1 MSLEPIKFED
11 GVAYERMMGVWSQLV
26 GSKFLNWMS
35 PRKGQRWIDV
45 GCGNG
50 AFTEKIVRHC
60 SPNEVQGIDPS
71 EAQIVFASNRE
82 GAQIAVFQ
90 TGDAMALPFA
100 IDYFDAATMALV
112 IFFVPDPALGVAE
125 MKRVVRPGGSVAAY
139 AWDVFGGGVPT
150 APITAE
156 LRASNISY
164 PLPPSVNASRME
176 VLHSLWVD
184 AGLQSVETSVITVER
199 TFANFE
205 ELWSTNAL
213 SPTLKPVLAK
223 LPEKTISQLQNAV
236 RERFPA
242 DAKGPIT
249 YSSHANAI
257 KGLV

>member
-1 MSLEPIKFED
+1 MALEPIKFED

-26 GSKFLNWMS
+26 GSKFLKWLS
-35 PRKGQRWIDV
+35 PQKGQSWIDV

-50 AFTEKIVRHC
+50 AFTEQIVRHC
-60 SPNEVQGIDPS
+60 SPRKVQGIDPS
-71 EAQIVFASNRE
+71 EAQIAFASNRK
-82 GAQIAVFQ
+82 GARKAVFQ
-90 TGDAMALPFA
+90 MGDAMALPFA

-150 APITAE
+150 APITAA
-156 LRASNISY
+156 LRASNITY
-164 PLPPSVNASRME
+164 PLPPSAKASRME
-176 VLHSLWVD
+176 VLHSLWED
-184 AGLQSVETSVITVER
+184 AELQSVETSVITVER
-199 TFANFE
+199 TFINFE

-213 SPTLKPVLAK
+213 SPTLKPVLAE
-223 LPEKTISQLQNAV
+223 LPENTISQLQNAV

-242 DAKGPIT
+242 DAEGQIT